1 MRNVPIKEGQ
11 GSPRYCAEI
20 EALAFTFKFNGMK
33 VVIQSKTRL
42 SGGPSSTAAIKA
54 LEPLSLLVRLS
65 FDMAEEHISE
75 QKTGEDL
82 LRERARLLDLTT
94 DAVLVRDTRD
104 RITFWNQGASAMY
117 GFGRE
122 EAEGRVSHDLLHTE
136 FPEPLQKIREQFA
149 SDGYW
154 AGELRHTCANGSRIT
169 VSTRWV
175 AERDARGNI
184 AAILESNR
192 DVSESK
198 RAQETQGRLAAIV
211 ESSEDAIVAKNLD
224 GVIVNW
230 NKAAERIFGYPAEE
244 AIGQHITLIVPPDR
258 LGEEANI
265 LASLRRGERVDH
277 FETVRKRK
285 DGTLFDVSVTIS
297 PVRDAQGYVIG
308 ASKVARDITER
319 KRLALLLQEAELSG
333 RLLQLQDE
341 ERRRIA
347 RELHDGAGQL
357 LAALGMNISAI
368 STEES
373 KLSPGVAR
381 NVEASR
387 SLIEQAVSEIRTISH
402 LLHPPLLD
410 EVGLRSALYEYVN
423 GFGERS
429 NIRVSLDLP
438 SDLERLPRDVEL
450 SIFRIVQECL
460 TNVHRHSGSATAT
473 VRLSHKAGEVQ
484 LQVSDQGRGI
494 KREIQDKFRE
504 GKSSGVGLRG
514 MRERIRQLGGKMQ
527 IQSSSDSG
535 TSIVAFLPLHEQE
548 IARDKSEISAASPS
562 QKIS

>member
-1 MRNVPIKEGQ
+1 
-11 GSPRYCAEI
+11 
-20 EALAFTFKFNGMK
+20 MK
-33 VVIQSKTRL
+33 KTLTSKNQR
-42 SGGPSSTAAIKA
+42 
-54 LEPLSLLVRLS
+54 R
-65 FDMAEEHISE
+65 
-75 QKTGEDL
+75 L

-94 DAVLVRDTRD
+94 DAILVRDATD

-117 GFGRE
+117 GFTRE
-122 EAEGRVSHDLLHTE
+122 GAEGRVSHDLLHTE
-136 FPEPLQKIREQFA
+136 FPEPLQKIKERFA

-154 AGELRHTCANGSRIT
+154 AGELRHTCADRSKIT

-184 AAILESNR
+184 ASILESNR

-198 RAQETQGRLAAIV
+198 RAQEAQARLAAIV
-211 ESSEDAIVAKNLD
+211 ESSEDAVVAKNLD
-224 GVIVNW
+224 GTIVHW
-230 NKAAERIFGYPAEE
+230 NKAAERIFGYAADE

-258 LGEEANI
+258 LGEEADI

-285 DGTLFDVSVTIS
+285 DGTLLEVSVTIS
-297 PVRDAQGYVIG
+297 PVRDAQGCVIG

-357 LAALGMNISAI
+357 LAALSMNISAI
-368 STEES
+368 SDEES
-373 KLSPGVAR
+373 RLSRGVAR
-381 NVEASR
+381 NVEESR
-387 SLIEQAVSEIRTISH
+387 SLIGQALSEIRTISH

-410 EVGLRSALYEYVN
+410 EVGLKSALYEYVN

-460 TNVHRHSGSATAT
+460 TNVHRHSGSPTAR
-473 VRLSHKAGEVQ
+473 VHLSHHRGEIQ
-484 LQVSDQGRGI
+484 LQVSDEGRGI
-494 KREIQDKFRE
+494 NREIQDKFRE

-514 MRERIRQLGGKMQ
+514 MRERIRQLGGGMQ
-527 IQSSSDSG
+527 IQSSGKG
-535 TSIVAFLPLHEQE
+535 TSVNVALPIDGKQ
-548 IARDKSEISAASPS
+548 IARDEWKITTDSPS
-562 QKIS
+562 QKA